1 MGCLLRS
8 HRSGLSN
15 AIAGLFALTGL
26 LDPAYH
32 SHRRRF
38 VSAILEGQGAGTLG
52 ELQGKFRLNCI
63 NLWDIWRDAGA
74 GQYSVRCRTFLL
86 PPAGAL
92 ITFHRG
98 GVPPVDCGTCI
109 IHQSQAAAYEGVLE
123 HTPDILCTLLSILSA
138 WVRNV
143 GRCELSDKMVGASS
157 NSSTTSPSV

>member
-1 MGCLLRS
+1 MGYFLRS

-38 VSAILEGQGAGTLG
+38 VSAILEGQGAGALG

-74 GQYSVRCRTFLL
+74 GQYSVRCRTSLL

-98 GVPPVDCGTCI
+98 GVPPVDRGTCI
-109 IHQSQAAAYEGVLE
+109 IHQSQAAAYEDYMGVLE
-123 HTPDILCTLLSILSA
+123 HTNDILSSLLSTLSS
-138 WVRNV
+138 WLRNM
-143 GRCELSDKMVGASS
+143 GRWEGA
-157 NSSTTSPSV
+157 THCQTKW